1 MQVNPQKEGKFKLI
15 QFSAININEISE
27 QQNTVN
33 SNCATGRRLIRS
45 IIRDRKYSN
54 LLQTLGD
61 NLSGTHFEI
70 RCHHPSR
77 NTSNTSATR
86 RERLA
91 LEQATALNAWF
102 LLTTVTVTLFQLSRG
117 EGGEEGAQEG
127 AFINKMLNLVQISRD
142 NILYK

>member
-15 QFSAININEISE
+15 QFSAININKISE
-27 QQNTVN
+27 QQSTVN

-77 NTSNTSATR
+77 NTSNTSATG